1 MNTILL
7 IRHAQASAHAAHYDQ
22 LSELGY
28 RQADLLSQ
36 ALAEITPSAVFY
48 GPRKRQLQTL
58 ERCMR
63 PRWPTPERWEA
74 LDEYPALEMLKHC
87 LDQIAALAPHISE
100 DIKQVREHSGSA
112 GAAYLPVLKEGA
124 RLWMSGALQHPELE
138 PYEAYQQ
145 RLKEICQRV
154 GRRASAPILC
164 FSSAGLISTLLSEIL
179 GGHAERSL
187 GTAWSLYNTSIS
199 ELLFDDGLSVSAV
212 NRIGHIPLEM
222 RSFI

>member
-1 MNTILL
+1 MNNILL

-28 RQADLLSQ
+28 RQADLLADRLSV
-36 ALAEITPSAVFY
+36 LTPSAVFY

-63 PRWPTPERWEA
+63 PHWPTPECWDA

-87 LDQIAALAPHISE
+87 LSQIAVLAPHISE
-100 DIKQVREHSGSA
+100 EIKYVREHSGSA
-112 GAAYLPVLKEGA
+112 DAAYLPVLKEGA
-124 RLWMSGALQHPELE
+124 RLWMNGALQHPELE
-138 PYEAYQQ
+138 SYEAYQQ
-145 RLKEICQRV
+145 RLREICERIEK
-154 GRRASAPILC
+154 RASAPILC

-199 ELLFDDGLSVSAV
+199 EILFDDELSVAAV
-212 NRIGHIPLEM
+212 NRIEHIPTEL
-222 RSFI
+222 RTFI